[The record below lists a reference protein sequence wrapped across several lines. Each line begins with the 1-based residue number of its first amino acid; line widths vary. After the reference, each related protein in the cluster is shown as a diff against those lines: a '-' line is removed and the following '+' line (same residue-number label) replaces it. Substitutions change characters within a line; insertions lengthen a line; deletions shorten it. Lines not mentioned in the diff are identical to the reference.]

1 VKENTTMASAESW
14 TRVVVDAEATRP
26 DFALL
31 RQLAQGETAVVVLR
45 NLLPAETFAV
55 NRERIGKLLANA
67 STTEHVNGAL
77 TTVGPYL
84 AKYLDRP
91 DSYFDDAEAAKAM
104 LDSVEFDLDAQVR
117 AGLREAFGLG
127 SVEPAREPDGR
138 AYSPSVVRIHAVGVR
153 NPLHNDNIMRD
164 AVDTGIALAEL
175 ACQLSCVVCL
185 QECDGGG
192 ELRMYQ
198 KEWKPVDE
206 EHKIPGGLGYDEAV
220 VDGIA
225 CHEFKPQT
233 GDVYL
238 INPTRYHSIERV
250 FGSDRLTMGFF
261 MGFGDD
267 RLEDAV
273 VWG

>member
-1 VKENTTMASAESW
+1 MASAETW
-14 TRVVVDAEATRP
+14 TRVIVDASTARP
-26 DFALL
+26 DSALL
-31 RQLAQGETAVVVLR
+31 QQLAHGEIAVVVLR
-45 NLLPAETFAV
+45 NLLPAEAFAV

-67 STTEHVNGAL
+67 STTEYVNGAL

-91 DSYFDDAEAAKAM
+91 QGYFEDAEAARAM
-104 LDSVEFDLDAQVR
+104 LDSVEFDLDGQVR
-117 AGLREAFGLG
+117 SGLREAFGLG
-127 SVEPAREPDGR
+127 SMEPAREPDGR
-138 AYSPSVVRIHAVGVR
+138 EYSPSVVRIHANGVR

-164 AVDTGIALAEL
+164 AAGTGIALADL
-175 ACQLSCVVCL
+175 AFQLSCVVCL

-198 KEWKPVDE
+198 REWKPVDE
-206 EHKIPGGLGYDEAV
+206 AHKIPGGLGYDEAV
-220 VDGIA
+220 VDGIP
-225 CHEFKPQT
+225 CHEFKPQA

-250 FGSDRLTMGFF
+250 SGSDRLTMGFF
-261 MGFGDD
+261 VGFGDD
-267 RLEDAV
+267 RLKDAV